1 MTHVVEPPVLSPS
14 RDTSTVALA
23 SPLRPTNVAG
33 AWRRR
38 KKTHAREARAVLS
51 AATWLIDILIVLTTA
66 IAAFGV
72 RHQPAEFPSD
82 LWLVAGLAAL
92 LNANLSLA
100 SRVYEFSNLLSLRRQ
115 VAHVLG
121 GWSLTA
127 LLLVPAIF
135 FTASSVDNAWNW
147 FGAWVLSC
155 GVAFVLSR
163 VGLRGW
169 IQRSIADGSMALRV
183 VVAGADS
190 RASDVANRLRR
201 SGNRETAVE
210 VLFPGDGIH
219 DTGEQCTED
228 LLEMTRLRQIDEVV
242 IHWPADPAPYLSPL
256 LNKLG
261 HVPIDVK
268 LYMTTPQV
276 SQVACLDS
284 PTSLPVWLIHTRP
297 LAGWR
302 SILKR
307 AVDVVVGI
315 GLLIASLP
323 VMCVIA
329 AAIRAD
335 SRGPVL
341 FKQLRFGLNGEPI
354 LVYKFRTMYREA
366 GSSTIVPQARRG
378 DPRVTFVGRFLRRSS
393 LDELPQLFNVCRGE
407 MSLVGP
413 RPHAVVHNEL
423 YETMIEAYPARHR
436 VKPGITG
443 WAQVNGARG
452 ETRDSQAMQRRIE
465 YDLYYIRNWSL
476 LFDMRILYLTITCM
490 FNDPNA
496 Y

>member
-14 RDTSTVALA
+14 RDASTVTLA
-23 SPLRPTNVAG
+23 TSPRFTNVTG
-33 AWRRR
+33 ASRRR
-38 KKTHAREARAVLS
+38 KKTHAREARAVLT
-51 AATWLIDILIVLTTA
+51 AAMWLVDILIVLTTA
-66 IAAFGV
+66 VVASGM
-72 RHQPAEFPSD
+72 RHQPAELPSEF
-82 LWLVAGLAAL
+82 WLVAGLGAL

-100 SRVYEFSNLLSLRRQ
+100 SRVYEFPNLLSLRRQ
-115 VAHVLG
+115 VGHVLG
-121 GWSLTA
+121 GWSLTV
-127 LLLVPAIF
+127 LLLMPVIF
-135 FTASSVDNAWNW
+135 LTKPSIDNPWHWLSVWA
-147 FGAWVLSC
+147 LSC
-155 GVAFVLSR
+155 AAAFVLSR
-163 VGLRGW
+163 AGLRDW
-169 IQRSIADGSMALRV
+169 IKRSVADGSMALRIV
-183 VVAGADS
+183 VTGADG
-190 RASDVANRLRR
+190 RAIDIANRLRR
-201 SGNRETAVE
+201 SDNRETAVE
-210 VLFPGDGIH
+210 VLYPGDGLH
-219 DTGEQCTED
+219 ETEEQCTD
-228 LLEMTRLRQIDEVV
+228 HLLEMTRLRQIDEVV
-242 IHWPADPAPYLSPL
+242 IHWPADPPPYLSVL

-276 SQVACLDS
+276 SQVAWSDS

-307 AVDVVVGI
+307 GVDVTFGV
-315 GLLIASLP
+315 GLLVASLP
-323 VMCVIA
+323 VMLLIA
-329 AAIRAD
+329 VAIKLD
-335 SRGPVL
+335 SRGPIL

-354 LVYKFRTMYREA
+354 LVYKFRTMHRDA
-366 GSSTIVPQARRG
+366 GSSKAVPQARRG

-393 LDELPQLFNVCRGE
+393 LDELPQLLNVCRGE

-452 ETRDSQAMQRRIE
+452 ETRDSQAMQQRIE
-465 YDLYYIRNWSL
+465 YDLYYIKNWSL
-476 LFDMRILYLTITCM
+476 FFDFRILYLTIACM